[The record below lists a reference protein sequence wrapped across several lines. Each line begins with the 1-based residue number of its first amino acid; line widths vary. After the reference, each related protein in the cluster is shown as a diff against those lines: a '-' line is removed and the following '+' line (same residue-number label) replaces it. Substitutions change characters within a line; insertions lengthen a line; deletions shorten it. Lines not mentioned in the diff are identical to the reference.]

1 MKALKQLWKMIF
13 ISYKKLFLFWR
24 YSNFCISYWLKGW
37 PKLNLKVQDVSNCLL
52 KNLITHFVWY
62 IEKEKTCDIK
72 LCQLTEN
79 YVRNIF
85 MEKSCRQCAPKAVPD
100 SFLILVNNLKQLLD
114 ARDSFKNEIFWKRA
128 IKKPLKSF

>member
-1 MKALKQLWKMIF
+1 
-13 ISYKKLFLFWR
+13 
-24 YSNFCISYWLKGW
+24 
-37 PKLNLKVQDVSNCLL
+37 
-52 KNLITHFVWY
+52 
-62 IEKEKTCDIK
+62 
-72 LCQLTEN
+72 
-79 YVRNIF
+79 